1 VSSPAL
7 DRRPLRAVRL
17 PALPAA
23 RALPA
28 GVAVGLAI
36 GGLLIVSVLLRTTA
50 LHAGFWIDEGISV
63 GISSHGFLD
72 IPGVLRLDGSP
83 PLYYLLLHVWMAIF
97 GDGQATTH
105 VLSLGFALLAI
116 PVAYWAAA
124 GTFGRR
130 AGLCAAIL
138 AAVNPFLTYYAQE
151 TRMYALASLLALV
164 VAATIVRVFV
174 FRRRAFLPVFSLAL
188 AALMYTHNWGLFLA
202 VGTVVA
208 LVPAW
213 RETSDRRAFARDV
226 VIAYGAV
233 ALLYAPWVP
242 SLLFQAAHTG
252 APWAVRPSVAA
263 IFGPIA
269 GILGGETVPLAL
281 LLAVGAGLATIV
293 KGRPGL
299 ASAAGEVVATGGEE
313 GEAVAAV
320 RRTAVWVLVALPLA
334 GMVIAWTASQLS
346 PAFASRYFAVF
357 VGPVLLLAGVGLA
370 HAGRLG
376 VITLAIVCALW
387 FDPRTTKLETKSDA
401 RLVAAK
407 IKADVYPG
415 DLVVS
420 IHPEQT
426 PVLHYYL
433 PDGLRYADSISLVR
447 DPRVFDWRDALER
460 LRDARPSR
468 VLGSYV
474 SSLRPGQTLVLVNP
488 IVRASNWRAPWTELV
503 RKRSAQWQRQADRNP
518 NLVRI
523 GVQPRFG
530 NRSLPRGVR
539 ATLYRKTAAPRDL
552 AAERRAR
559 RTLEQTP

>member
-1 VSSPAL
+1 MSSPAL
-7 DRRPLRAVRL
+7 DRRPPRTIRA
-17 PALPAA
+17 PALPAV
-23 RALPA
+23 RALPVGIA
-28 GVAVGLAI
+28 VALAL
-36 GGLLIVSVLLRTTA
+36 GGLLLVSVLLRTKA
-50 LHAGFWIDEGISV
+50 LHAPFWIDEGLSV
-63 GISSHGFLD
+63 GIASHRFLD
-72 IPGVLRLDGSP
+72 IPSVLRLDGSP
-83 PLYYLLLHVWMAIF
+83 PLYYLILHVWMAIF

-116 PVAYWAAA
+116 PVAYWAGA

-138 AAVNPFLTYYAQE
+138 ASVNPFLTYYAQE
-151 TRMYALASLLALV
+151 TRMYALVSLLALV

-174 FRRRAFLPVFSLAL
+174 FRRRGFLPLFSVAL
-188 AALMYTHNWGLFLA
+188 AALIYAHNWGLFLA

-213 RETSDRRAFARDV
+213 RATPDRRAFVRDV
-226 VIAYGAV
+226 VIAYGTVAV
-233 ALLYAPWVP
+233 LYAPWLP

-252 APWAVRPSVAA
+252 APWSVRPSVGGV
-263 IFGPIA
+263 FGPIA
-269 GILGGETVPLAL
+269 RILGGETVPLAL

-293 KGRPGL
+293 KGGTSRGGTPGGGQ
-299 ASAAGEVVATGGEE
+299 ADAVV
-313 GEAVAAV
+313 VV

-334 GMVIAWTASQLS
+334 GLVVAWTASQLS

-387 FDPRTTKLETKSDA
+387 FDARTTKLESKSDV

-447 DPRVFDWRDALER
+447 DPLVFDWRDALER
-460 LRDARPSR
+460 LQEARPSR
-468 VLGSYV
+468 VLASYV

-488 IVRASNWRAPWTELV
+488 IVRASNWRAPWTKLV

-530 NRSLPRGVR
+530 NRPLPRGVR